1 MASIESSIKFL
12 QMLGALDDR
21 ENLTALGRV
30 LSNLPIDVILGKML
44 VMATVIDN
52 FVYDTS
58 IEIQCQL

>member
-21 ENLTALGRV
+21 ENLAALGRV

-52 FVYDTS
+52 FDYDTS
-58 IEIQCQL
+58 IEIQCY